1 MSDTASIFSVNGFAF
16 DLSAPTIGKGFWV
29 QCRVNEALFQN
40 VQAYSDNALAS
51 SASSMRSVDSLIA
64 NRPRTMGPSKTR
76 PCFVTQVNHNTQT
89 VHVFILATFGKR
101 YAEEVDLL
109 TQHFVAS
116 IPPTPELL
124 HPDSPPV
131 DISPQ
136 WRKKPQYMLL
146 AEVELRATDVVNTLM
161 NDRYTLQ
168 NTLELIW
175 KRTCEEKQK
184 TLAMQYSARRR
195 IHSSSRSTSAS
206 GLGSTSPTSVTSGRP
221 MATIEE
227 VVIETQTTSGRGQN
241 RPPKDAPHPSS
252 SQQRSRSDNVAQPS
266 QATYKTN
273 SRNAR
278 RSQSRAL
285 KSAFG
290 GH

>member
-146 AEVELRATDVVNTLM
+146 AETWSTRLM

-168 NTLELIW
+168 NTLELILEANLRSQESYEW
-175 KRTCEEKQK
+175 SDEMRAE
-184 TLAMQYSARRR
+184 MRR
-195 IHSSSRSTSAS
+195 SWESRSSLAS
-206 GLGSTSPTSVTSGRP
+206 GLRSTSPTSVTSGRP